1 MSDFWTSDYT
11 SGTIKDPK
19 RKFRFTVTM
28 DGLKT
33 ATGSTVVWYAKTCTK
48 PSFQIATAEH
58 KYLNHTFFYPGT
70 VTWQDVS
77 MTLVDPTS
85 PDVASAFGAIMTAAG
100 YGVPDGNTVYNTMTK
115 ASLASAVGMVTVTQ
129 MDGNGTPVEEWT
141 LKNALI
147 TEFKFGDLEYG
158 GDELTELSLTLK
170 YDWAQMVGVDTAAE
184 PAFKRIDGSVSV

>member
-19 RKFRFTVTM
+19 RKFRFRITM
-28 DGLKT
+28 DGLT
-33 ATGSTVVWYAKTCTK
+33 GTGSSVVWYAKTCTK

-85 PDVASAFGAIMTAAG
+85 PDVASAFGAIMKAAG
-100 YGVPDGNTVYNTMTK
+100 YGVPDTNTVYNTMTK
-115 ASLASAVGMVTVTQ
+115 SSLASAVGAVTVTQ
-129 MDGNGTPVEEWT
+129 MDGEGSPVEQWT

-158 GDELTELSLTLK
+158 GDDLTELSLTLK
-170 YDWAQMVGVDTAAE
+170 YDWAQMVGVDT
-184 PAFKRIDGSVSV
+184 SVTHFGKHTGTS